1 MSRLTRPDA
10 EVAFEIGG
18 DGPEVVT
25 FLHGFTQRGRGW
37 AEVIELLGPGR
48 RWLTLDLRG
57 HGDTV
62 EADGAPVT
70 MDACRADLVALWDDL
85 GIRRSH
91 LVGYSMGARLALHVA
106 VHAGDRLLS
115 LAGVAPHAGL
125 RGADRQLRR
134 DADDLLAAR
143 IADEGIDW
151 FAGYWSALP
160 LFAGLSLRGPTY
172 VEEVRLTRL
181 DNRPAGL
188 AASLRDMGLG
198 AMEPLWDGL
207 PAIAVPALLTAGAED
222 VRASV
227 TAEVAAAIPGAR
239 LEIVAESGHC
249 LHMERPGVFARAL
262 SHFLEGVDGGHA
274 TAP

>member
-62 EADGAPVT
+62 EAVGAPVT
-70 MDACRADLVALWDDL
+70 MGACRADLVALWDDL
-85 GIRRSH
+85 GIERSH

-106 VHAGDRLLS
+106 VHTGDRLRS
-115 LAGVAPHAGL
+115 LAGVAPHPGL
-125 RGADRQLRR
+125 MGAERQLRR

-143 IADEGIDW
+143 IEDEGIDW

-160 LFAGLSLRGPTY
+160 PFAGLSRRGPAY
-172 VEEVRLTRL
+172 VEEVRRARL
-181 DNRPAGL
+181 ENRPAGL

-207 PAIAVPALLTAGAED
+207 PAIVVPALLTAGAED
-222 VRASV
+222 VRASA
-227 TAEVAAAIPGAR
+227 TAEVAAAIRGAK
-239 LEIVAESGHC
+239 LDIVADSGHC
-249 LHMERPGVFARAL
+249 LHMERPEVFAEAL
-262 SHFLEGVDGGHA
+262 SHFLDGIDRGHSA
-274 TAP
+274 AR